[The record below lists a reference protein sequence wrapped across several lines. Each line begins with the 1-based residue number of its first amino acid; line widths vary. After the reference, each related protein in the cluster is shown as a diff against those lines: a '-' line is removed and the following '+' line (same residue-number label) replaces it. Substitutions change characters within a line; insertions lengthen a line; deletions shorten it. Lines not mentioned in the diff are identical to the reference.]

1 MTEAQIQYCVEQKQ
15 AGKSFGEL
23 KQEMLSKG
31 MTETEILALFK
42 EADKQ
47 VLEEVHQVPKKGFSL
62 PQGLLGY
69 ALMFLGVGLTLFS
82 VMVMNGSGF
91 IFWYGPILAGSG
103 ILMRLRSQKLRQ
115 TRDRMRSKSGS
126 LWR

>member
-1 MTEAQIQYCVEQKQ
+1 MTQAQIEYCVDQKH

-23 KQEMLSKG
+23 KKEFLTKG
-31 MTETEILALFK
+31 MSEAEIIVLFK
-42 EADKQ
+42 EADKH
-47 VLEEVHQVPKKGFSL
+47 VLEEVHQAPKKGFSL

-69 ALMFLGVGLTLFS
+69 TLMFLGLGLTLFS
-82 VMVMNGSGF
+82 FLAMNGSGF

-115 TRDRMRSKSGS
+115 TRDRIRSKSGS
-126 LWR
+126 IWR